1 MANRLVE
8 HLRERG
14 RTAGARF
21 VARRSSEAGG
31 RSTPAAGAGFAAR
44 WLGPVSP
51 AQWRRAVVLL
61 RIQPV
66 GRIAT
71 ALVAAFACGIVLGV
85 GVAAVI
91 TPQRAA
97 VVAGALDRPGKDK
110 ISDAVPYAVAVRVR
124 EEGRVRSAGPA
135 GNLPAPETAHAG
147 APPLTLPPM
156 IAPPAETA
164 PAEAAAAVLPA
175 RPAASAAA
183 AARPTQPSLKIPHVQ
198 VPLPAAPPPGDVAAE
213 AGQAVP
219 GEYPAT
225 RPAPP
230 PQAGA
235 NGAVQDGVET
245 VAEAGPAPPTLQPPM
260 PQSGALQPAAQ
271 QLALGPPVPPRPAPK
286 NLDLAA
292 LPMPRDPAWVRNAVK
307 VPEGLRNAVVAIIV
321 DDMGI
326 DQKRSRLAIGLPAP
340 LTLSFIPYGYH
351 LQELAAAARA
361 AGHEVMLHMPMEP
374 LDTEADPGPNALRT
388 SVSIEENRNRLIWAL
403 GRIDGIVGLNN
414 HMGSKF
420 TAWQPGMEMVVREA
434 QARGLLFVDS
444 ITNNESVGYRLAHG
458 RKLPAASRDVFIDHD
473 ITTVAIVHSLQEL
486 ERVARRKGYAVG
498 IAHPHDLTRELLKR
512 WIVEAKARGI
522 DFVPIS
528 YIAQRAMKTG

>member
-1 MANRLVE
+1 MANRIVE

-14 RTAGARF
+14 RTAGAGF
-21 VARRSSEAGG
+21 VAR
-31 RSTPAAGAGFAAR
+31 
-44 WLGPVSP
+44 WLSPVSP

-61 RIQPV
+61 RTQPV

-71 ALVAAFACGIVLGV
+71 ALAAAFACGIVLGV
-85 GVAAVI
+85 GVAALI

-124 EEGRVRSAGPA
+124 EEGRVRPARPA
-135 GNLPAPETAHAG
+135 GNIPAPEPAPAG
-147 APPLTLPPM
+147 APSLTLPNM
-156 IAPPAETA
+156 IAPPIE
-164 PAEAAAAVLPA
+164 
-175 RPAASAAA
+175 
-183 AARPTQPSLKIPHVQ
+183 AARPTQPALQIPHVQ

-213 AGQAVP
+213 AGQSVP
-219 GEYPAT
+219 GEYPPA
-225 RPAPP
+225 RPSVP
-230 PQAGA
+230 GA
-235 NGAVQDGVET
+235 NGPVQDGVEN

-260 PQSGALQPAAQ
+260 PQSGPLQPAAQ
-271 QLALGPPVPPRPAPK
+271 QLALGPPVPPRPGPK

-307 VPEGLRNAVVAIIV
+307 VPEGPRNAVVAIIV

-374 LDTEADPGPNALRT
+374 LDAEADPGPNALRT
-388 SVSIEENRNRLIWAL
+388 SVSIEENRNRLIWAF

-473 ITTVAIVHSLQEL
+473 ITTVAIVHSLQDL

>member
-1 MANRLVE
+1 MANRIVE

-14 RTAGARF
+14 RTAGAGF
-21 VARRSSEAGG
+21 VAR
-31 RSTPAAGAGFAAR
+31 
-44 WLGPVSP
+44 WLSPVSP

-61 RIQPV
+61 RTQPV

-71 ALVAAFACGIVLGV
+71 ALAAAFACGIVLGV
-85 GVAAVI
+85 GVAALI

-124 EEGRVRSAGPA
+124 EEGRVRPARPA
-135 GNLPAPETAHAG
+135 GNIPAPAG
-147 APPLTLPPM
+147 APSLTLPNM
-156 IAPPAETA
+156 IAPPIE
-164 PAEAAAAVLPA
+164 
-175 RPAASAAA
+175 
-183 AARPTQPSLKIPHVQ
+183 AARPTQPALQIPHVQ

-213 AGQAVP
+213 AGQSVP
-219 GEYPAT
+219 GEYPPA
-225 RPAPP
+225 RPSVP
-230 PQAGA
+230 GA
-235 NGAVQDGVET
+235 NGPVQDGVET

-260 PQSGALQPAAQ
+260 PQSGPLQPAAQ
-271 QLALGPPVPPRPAPK
+271 QLALGPPVPPRPGPK

-307 VPEGLRNAVVAIIV
+307 VPEGPRNAVVAIIV

-374 LDTEADPGPNALRT
+374 LDAEADPGPNALRT
-388 SVSIEENRNRLIWAL
+388 SVSIEENRNRLIWAF

-473 ITTVAIVHSLQEL
+473 ITTVAIVHSLQDL

>member
-1 MANRLVE
+1 MANRIVE

-14 RTAGARF
+14 RTAGAGF
-21 VARRSSEAGG
+21 VAR
-31 RSTPAAGAGFAAR
+31 
-44 WLGPVSP
+44 WLSPVSP

-61 RIQPV
+61 RTQPV

-71 ALVAAFACGIVLGV
+71 ALAAAFACGIVLGV
-85 GVAAVI
+85 GVAALI

-124 EEGRVRSAGPA
+124 EEGRVRPARPA
-135 GNLPAPETAHAG
+135 GNIPAPEPAPAG
-147 APPLTLPPM
+147 APSLTLPNM
-156 IAPPAETA
+156 IAPPIE
-164 PAEAAAAVLPA
+164 
-175 RPAASAAA
+175 
-183 AARPTQPSLKIPHVQ
+183 AARPTQPALQIPHVQ

-213 AGQAVP
+213 AGQSVP
-219 GEYPAT
+219 GEYPPA
-225 RPAPP
+225 RPSVP
-230 PQAGA
+230 GA
-235 NGAVQDGVET
+235 NGPVQDGVET

-260 PQSGALQPAAQ
+260 PRSGALQPAAQ
-271 QLALGPPVPPRPAPK
+271 QLALGPPVPPRPGPK

-307 VPEGLRNAVVAIIV
+307 VPEGPRNAVVAIIV

-374 LDTEADPGPNALRT
+374 LDAEADPGPNALRT
-388 SVSIEENRNRLIWAL
+388 SVSIEENRNRLIWAF

-473 ITTVAIVHSLQEL
+473 ITTVAIVHSLQDL

>member
-1 MANRLVE
+1 MANRIVE

-14 RTAGARF
+14 RTAGAGF
-21 VARRSSEAGG
+21 VAR
-31 RSTPAAGAGFAAR
+31 
-44 WLGPVSP
+44 WLSPVSP

-61 RIQPV
+61 RTQPV

-71 ALVAAFACGIVLGV
+71 ALAAAFACGIVLGV
-85 GVAAVI
+85 GVAALI

-124 EEGRVRSAGPA
+124 EEGRVRPARPARPA
-135 GNLPAPETAHAG
+135 GNIPAPEPAPAG
-147 APPLTLPPM
+147 APSLTLPNM
-156 IAPPAETA
+156 IAPPIE
-164 PAEAAAAVLPA
+164 
-175 RPAASAAA
+175 
-183 AARPTQPSLKIPHVQ
+183 AARPTQPALQIPHVQ

-213 AGQAVP
+213 AGQSVP
-219 GEYPAT
+219 GEYPPA
-225 RPAPP
+225 RPSVP
-230 PQAGA
+230 GA
-235 NGAVQDGVET
+235 NGPVQDGVET

-260 PQSGALQPAAQ
+260 PQSGPLQPAAQ
-271 QLALGPPVPPRPAPK
+271 QLALGPPVPPRPGPK

-307 VPEGLRNAVVAIIV
+307 VPEGPRNAVVAIIV

-374 LDTEADPGPNALRT
+374 LDAEADPGPNALRT
-388 SVSIEENRNRLIWAL
+388 SVSIEENRNRLIWAF

-473 ITTVAIVHSLQEL
+473 ITTVAIVHSLQDL

>member
-14 RTAGARF
+14 RTA
-21 VARRSSEAGG
+21 VAR
-31 RSTPAAGAGFAAR
+31 FAAR

-61 RIQPV
+61 RTQPV

-71 ALVAAFACGIVLGV
+71 ALTAAFACGIVLGV
-85 GVAAVI
+85 GVAALI

-97 VVAGALDRPGKDK
+97 VVAGALDIPGKDR

-124 EEGRVRSAGPA
+124 EEGRVRPDAAGA
-135 GNLPAPETAHAG
+135 ATVTLPTLLAPPVETAA
-147 APPLTLPPM
+147 AP
-156 IAPPAETA
+156 
-164 PAEAAAAVLPA
+164 AVLPA
-175 RPAASAAA
+175 KPAVRSASEAAVAALPSPRP
-183 AARPTQPSLKIPHVQ
+183 QVQIPHVQ

-219 GEYPAT
+219 GEHPSA
-225 RPAPP
+225 RPEPPVSLPAPR
-230 PQAGA
+230 A
-235 NGAVQDGVET
+235 NGPLQDGVES
-245 VAEAGPAPPTLQPPM
+245 VAEAGPAPPATPLDPAP
-260 PQSGALQPAAQ
+260 QPATQ
-271 QLALGPPVPPRPAPK
+271 QLALNLPLPPRPAPR
-286 NLDLAA
+286 NPELAA
-292 LPMPRDPAWVRNAVK
+292 LPMPRDPAWIRNAVK
-307 VPEGLRNAVVAIIV
+307 VPDGPHGAAIAIIV

-351 LQELAAAARA
+351 LPELVAAARA

-388 SVSIEENRNRLIWAL
+388 TVSIEENRNRLLWAF
-403 GRIDGIVGLNN
+403 GRFDGIVGLNN

-420 TAWQPGMEMVVREA
+420 TTWAPGMEMVLREA

-444 ITNNESVGYRLAHG
+444 ITNNESVGYRLAHA
-458 RKLPAASRDVFIDHD
+458 RKLPSASRDVFIDHD

-528 YIAQRAMKTG
+528 FIAQRAMKTG